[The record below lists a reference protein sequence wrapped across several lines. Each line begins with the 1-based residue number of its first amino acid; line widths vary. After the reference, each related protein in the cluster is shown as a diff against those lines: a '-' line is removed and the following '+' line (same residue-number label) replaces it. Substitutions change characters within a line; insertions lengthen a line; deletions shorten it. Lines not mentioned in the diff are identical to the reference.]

1 MITISSVSIYRP
13 IRAAVYAA
21 LAVLAF
27 ALSDAITKHLATS
40 YAVSIVVF
48 ARYLIGL
55 ITLSSLSYPSNGR
68 HLWSTTNTWLVVFR
82 ALCLAFASLTLGFAL
97 RLMPLAE
104 TISIVYLA
112 PFLVMI
118 AAKTF
123 LNERISAS
131 GWLSAIFGFIGVIII
146 VRPDSG
152 LNSFGVALVLI
163 NVFFAVAYHILT
175 RLLTSSET
183 TLALLF
189 HTLWIG
195 SVFFGALSIGSNFP
209 ISKIT
214 IFDTFLFLI
223 LGVCAMT
230 GHFLF
235 TSAYRYAPASQLAPV
250 NYLHIVWA
258 SGLGWLVFN
267 QIPTTLS
274 SIGIMLIIA
283 AGIIAA
289 LYGSPDKR

>member
-1 MITISSVSIYRP
+1 MISISSFLIHRP
-13 IRAAVYAA
+13 IRASVYVA

-40 YAVSIVVF
+40 YPVSIVVF

-55 ITLSSLSYPSNGR
+55 IILSSLSYPSNGR

-123 LNERISAS
+123 LNERISAT

>member
-1 MITISSVSIYRP
+1 MISISSKLIYRP
-13 IRAAVYAA
+13 IRASVYVA

-27 ALSDAITKHLATS
+27 ALSDAITKYLAIN
-40 YAVSIVVF
+40 YPVSIVVF

-55 ITLSSLSYPSNGR
+55 IILSTLGYPSNGR
-68 HLWSTTNTWLVVFR
+68 HLWNTTNTCLVVVR

-104 TISIVYLA
+104 TVSIVYLA

-123 LNERISAS
+123 LNERISTI
-131 GWLSAIFGFIGVIII
+131 GWFSAIFGFIGVIII
-146 VRPDSG
+146 VRPSSG

-163 NVFFAVAYHILT
+163 NVIFAVAYHILT

-183 TLALLF
+183 TLAMLF

-195 SVFFGALSIGSNFP
+195 SIFFGALSVGTNFP
-209 ISKIT
+209 ISNIT
-214 IFDTFLFLI
+214 IFDTFLFLN
-223 LGVCAMT
+223 LGACAMT

-258 SGLGWLVFN
+258 SGLGWIIFN
-267 QIPTTLS
+267 QMPTTLS
-274 SIGIMLIIA
+274 SIGIILIIV
-283 AGIIAA
+283 AGIFAA
-289 LYGSPDKR
+289 LYGSPDKG

>member
-13 IRAAVYAA
+13 IRAAVYVA

-40 YAVSIVVF
+40 YPVSIVVF

-55 ITLSSLSYPSNGR
+55 IILSSLSYPSNGR

-195 SVFFGALSIGSNFP
+195 SVFFGALSIRSNFP
-209 ISKIT
+209 INKIT

-223 LGVCAMT
+223 LGVCAIT

-235 TSAYRYAPASQLAPV
+235 TSAYRYAPASQLAPA

-258 SGLGWLVFN
+258 TGLGWLVFN

-274 SIGIMLIIA
+274 SIGIMLIIT
-283 AGIIAA
+283 AGIFAA

>member
-1 MITISSVSIYRP
+1 MILTSSNLIYRP
-13 IRAAVYAA
+13 IRAFVYVA

-40 YAVSIVVF
+40 YPVSTVVF

-55 ITLSSLSYPSNGR
+55 IILSSLSYPSNGR
-68 HLWSTTNTWLVVFR
+68 HLWSPTNTWLVVFQ

-97 RLMPLAE
+97 KLMPLAE

-123 LNERISAS
+123 LNERVSAT
-131 GWLSAIFGFIGVIII
+131 GWFSAMCGFIGVIVI
-146 VRPDSG
+146 VRPSSG

-163 NVFFAVAYHILT
+163 NVIFAVAYHILT

-183 TLALLF
+183 TLAMLF

-195 SVFFGALSIGSNFP
+195 SIFFGALSIRSNFP

-235 TSAYRYAPASQLAPV
+235 TSAYRYAPASQLAPA

-258 SGLGWLVFN
+258 TGLGCLVFN

-274 SIGIMLIIA
+274 GIGIMLIIA
-283 AGIIAA
+283 AGIFAA

>member
-1 MITISSVSIYRP
+1 MILTSSNLIYRP
-13 IRAAVYAA
+13 IRAFVYVA

-27 ALSDAITKHLATS
+27 ALSDAITKHLTIN
-40 YAVSIVVF
+40 YPVSIVVF
-48 ARYLIGL
+48 ARYAIGL
-55 ITLSSLSYPSNGR
+55 IIISALSYPSNGR
-68 HLWSTTNTWLVVFR
+68 NLWSTTNTWLVVVR

-97 RLMPLAE
+97 KLMPLAE

-123 LNERISAS
+123 LNERVSAT
-131 GWLSAIFGFIGVIII
+131 GWFSAMCGFIGVIVI
-146 VRPDSG
+146 VRPSNG

-163 NVFFAVAYHILT
+163 NVIFAVAYHILT

-183 TLALLF
+183 TLAMLF

-195 SVFFGALSIGSNFP
+195 SIFFGALSIGTNFP
-209 ISKIT
+209 ISNLT

-235 TSAYRYAPASQLAPV
+235 TSGYRYAPASQLAPV

-258 SGLGWLVFN
+258 SGLGWIIFN
-267 QIPTTLS
+267 QVPTTLS

-283 AGIIAA
+283 AGIFAA
-289 LYGSPDKR
+289 LSGSPDKR